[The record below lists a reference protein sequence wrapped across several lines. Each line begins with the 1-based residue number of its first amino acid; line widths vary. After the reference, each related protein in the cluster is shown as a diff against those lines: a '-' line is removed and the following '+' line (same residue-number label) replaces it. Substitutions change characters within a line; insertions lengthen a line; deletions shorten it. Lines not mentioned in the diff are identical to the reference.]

1 MSDDTDMELVTGYAI
16 ETGIDK
22 PKDKPK
28 PKLVDDDGK
37 PTVAGWHYIQARLSE
52 TMDFQLRDGR
62 GGQKF
67 KYIDARQVQD
77 RLDEVVGPGN
87 WSTKFKVLY
96 HDPERNNVVVE
107 CQLTIFGV
115 TKADTGSNN
124 APDIDRF
131 VPAKQGDYGSFTDSD
146 GKLVKRNGSWEDQP
160 FKAAYSDAIKRAAVS
175 WSIGRFL
182 YD

>member
-1 MSDDTDMELVTGYAI
+1 MTEEVGIEKVSTKLLVK
-16 ETGIDK
+16 E
-22 PKDKPK
+22 
-28 PKLVDDDGK
+28 DGT
-37 PTVAGWHYIQARLSE
+37 PTPAGWRYIHAQLSE
-52 TMDFQLRDGR
+52 PMEFQLRDGR
-62 GGQKF
+62 GGKKF

-77 RLDEVVGPGN
+77 RLDEAVGPGN

-96 HDPERNNVVVE
+96 HDPERNNIVVE

-124 APDIDRF
+124 APDIDRY
-131 VPAKQGDYGSFTDSD
+131 VPAKQGDWGTTTD
-146 GKLVKRNGSWEDQP
+146 GEGRIVKINGSWEDQP
-160 FKAAYSDAIKRAAVS
+160 FKAAYSDALKRAAVS